1 MMSIMTAYLAV
12 HSVNSSNPQVFNME
26 LDYGIYDFK
35 YSGFTYTY
43 HYFKESVVPI
53 VGKNANG
60 DDDNGTAY
68 YIGENRFVTASHCV
82 DGLERFNLLKP
93 DGTPYALRAVLFAAG
108 QNHNDYDLAV
118 IVTDEVPVC
127 QPLWLGD
134 PAILDDVLVMGYPPI
149 PGLNPVLTAET
160 ATVATSDK
168 AEQIIIWG
176 AGARRMSA
184 RELRESIEGTS
195 REIRSDYLTKSGTGR
210 NLLFDGLPAEMAEL
224 MEDVRLGRKSLADA
238 VMDRAEAA
246 EAGRG
251 QEERKS

>member
-1 MMSIMTAYLAV
+1 MAGARTKLADILSNYQGFRKMNLILVFDAYRVEGGAEHV
-12 HSVNSSNPQVFNME
+12 EKYHN
-26 LDYGIYDFK
+26 IYIV
-35 YSGFTYTY
+35 YT
-43 HYFKESVVPI
+43 KE
-53 VGKNANG
+53 
-60 DDDNGTAY
+60 
-68 YIGENRFVTASHCV
+68 
-82 DGLERFNLLKP
+82 
-93 DGTPYALRAVLFAAG
+93 
-108 QNHNDYDLAV
+108 
-118 IVTDEVPVC
+118 
-127 QPLWLGD
+127 
-134 PAILDDVLVMGYPPI
+134 
-149 PGLNPVLTAET
+149 AET
-160 ATVATSDK
+160 ADRYIERAVHRISKSADITVATSDK